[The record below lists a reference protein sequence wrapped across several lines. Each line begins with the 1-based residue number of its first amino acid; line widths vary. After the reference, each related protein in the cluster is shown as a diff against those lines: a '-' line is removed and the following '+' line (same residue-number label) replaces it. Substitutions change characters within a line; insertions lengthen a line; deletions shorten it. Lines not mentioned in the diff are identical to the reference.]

1 MMIETFIDIVLLG
14 LLGVTAIAVVRVK
27 NLFAAVM
34 LTGIYSLLSA
44 AIFTTLDAV
53 DVAFTEAAV
62 GAGISTVLM
71 LGVLSLTQSHEKS
84 SEGYPKL
91 ALLVVLLT
99 GSALVYATFDMPY
112 YGDPDAPIHSGP
124 LYQEYAKDAV
134 EKLDIPNVVTSV
146 LASYRGYDTFGET
159 VVVLTAA
166 IAVMMLLA
174 RSRLGAD
181 GEEDV
186 E

>member
-1 MMIETFIDIVLLG
+1 METLINIVLLA
-14 LLGVTAIAVVRVK
+14 LLGVTAVAVVRVK
-27 NLFAAVM
+27 NLFAAVI

-44 AIFTTLDAV
+44 AIFTILDAV
-53 DVAFTEAAV
+53 DVAFTEASV

-84 SEGYPKL
+84 GAGYPKL
-91 ALLVVLLT
+91 ALFVVLLT
-99 GSALVYATFDMPY
+99 GSALVYATFDMPH
-112 YGDPDAPIHSGP
+112 YGDPEAPIHTGA
-124 LYQEYAKDAV
+124 LYQEYMNDAV

-146 LASYRGYDTFGET
+146 LASYRGHDTFGET
-159 VVVLTAA
+159 TVVLTATL
-166 IAVMMLLA
+166 AVMILLA
-174 RSRLGAD
+174 RRRLGPH